1 MAVAVFDI
9 TKSTP
14 SFWSDMKSIFLASGS
29 PRRTALLQLLQ
40 RPFQVLN
47 PDIEEVQQ
55 PTEAA
60 HQYVTRLAKA
70 KAHAGLALL
79 DAEQRTDALV
89 IGADT
94 VVVVDGE
101 VMEKPR
107 DETDFMRMF
116 KRLSGRVHQVLTAV
130 AVVSAEGEAMDR
142 VTTEVHF
149 CTISEGEARAYW
161 QTGEPCDKAGGYAI
175 QGYAGKFVTSLKGS
189 YPAVVGLPLFE
200 TEQLLLRM
208 LASPAQHS
216 ELR

>member
-1 MAVAVFDI
+1 MALAVFTI
-9 TKSTP
+9 TKGTP
-14 SFWSDMKSIFLASGS
+14 SFWSDMKSIYLASGS

-47 PDIEEVQQ
+47 PGIEEVQQ
-55 PTEAA
+55 PSEAA
-60 HQYVTRLAKA
+60 HHYVSRLAQA

-79 DAEQRTDALV
+79 DADQQANALV

-94 VVVVDGE
+94 VVVVDAE

-107 DETDFMRMF
+107 DEADFLRMF
-116 KRLSGRVHQVLTAV
+116 ERLSGGVHQVLTAV
-130 AVVSAEGEAMDR
+130 AVVSTQGEAMDR

-149 CTISEGEARAYW
+149 CPISEDEAKAYW

-175 QGYAGKFVTSLKGS
+175 QGYAGKYVTLLKGNYS
-189 YPAVVGLPLFE
+189 AVVGLPLYE

-216 ELR
+216 EIR

>member
-1 MAVAVFDI
+1 
-9 TKSTP
+9 
-14 SFWSDMKSIFLASGS
+14 MKSIFLASGS
-29 PRRTALLQLLQ
+29 PRRAALLQLLQ

-47 PDIEEVQQ
+47 PDIEEIQQ

-70 KAHAGLALL
+70 KAQAGLALL
-79 DAEQRTDALV
+79 NDDQRNEALV

-101 VMEKPR
+101 VLEKPC
-107 DETDFMRMF
+107 DETDFLRMF
-116 KRLSGRVHQVLTAV
+116 ERLSGRIHQVLTAV
-130 AVVSAEGEAMDR
+130 AVVSARGEAMDR

-149 CTISEGEARAYW
+149 CPISREEARAYW
-161 QTGEPCDKAGGYAI
+161 QTGEPRDKAGGYAI
-175 QGYAGKFVTSLKGS
+175 QGYAGKYVTLLKGNYS
-189 YPAVVGLPLFE
+189 AVVGLPLYE

-216 ELR
+216 EIR